1 MKIALTGSSGFI
13 GSYLLKKL
21 NELNHNVLTL
31 DRTNGFDVSNWN
43 VVKDLPKF
51 DVCIHLAA
59 KSFVPDSYKN
69 VRDFYDLN
77 IIATLNM
84 LEISKKYN
92 AKMIFTSSYV
102 YGKPQYLP
110 IDEKH
115 KLSGFNP
122 YAHSK
127 IICEQLCEKYSI
139 FFGLPIIIFRP
150 FNIYGYGQAKNF
162 LIPEAIEKILKG
174 SSFELLDSSPKRDM
188 IYIDDLVKA
197 FVVVVESNMKNEV
210 FNIGSG
216 ISYSV
221 DQIVQM
227 ILNCNLKKIKVTY
240 KNEARSNEV
249 DNVIADISKAKNLLG
264 WEPKISLEEG
274 IRKTVSSYL
283 NNNNNNMGIASL

>member
-21 NELNHNVLTL
+21 NELNHSVLTL
-31 DRTNGFDVSNWN
+31 DRTNGFDVSDWN
-43 VVKDLPKF
+43 IVKDLPQF

-59 KSFVPDSYKN
+59 KSFVPDSYKKA
-69 VRDFYDLN
+69 RLFYDLN
-77 IIATLNM
+77 ITSTLNM

-92 AKMIFTSSYV
+92 AKMIFISSYV

-110 IDEKH
+110 IDENH
-115 KLSGFNP
+115 KLNGFNP

-127 IICEQLCEKYSI
+127 IIGEQLCEKYSI

-162 LIPEAIEKILKG
+162 LIPEAIEKSLKG
-174 SSFELLDSSPKRDM
+174 KPFELLDSSPKRDM
-188 IYIDDLVKA
+188 IYIDDLVDA
-197 FVVVVESNMKNEV
+197 FILAVESNIKNEI

-216 ISYSV
+216 VSYSV
-221 DQIVQM
+221 DQMVKMIFNC
-227 ILNCNLKKIKVTY
+227 ILNKVKVTY
-240 KNEARSNEV
+240 KNEARPNEV

-264 WEPKISLEEG
+264 WEPQTHLEEG
-274 IRKTVSSYL
+274 IKKTVSIYL
-283 NNNNNNMGIASL
+283 NKNHMGIV

>member
-1 MKIALTGSSGFI
+1 MKIAVTGSSGFI

-21 NELNHNVLTL
+21 NKLNYSVVKL
-31 DRTNGFDVSNWN
+31 DRTNGFDVSDWN
-43 VVKDLPKF
+43 IVKELPEF

-59 KSFVPDSYKN
+59 KSFVPDSYKKA
-69 VRDFYDLN
+69 RLFYDLN
-77 IIATLNM
+77 ITSTLNM

-115 KLSGFNP
+115 KLNGFNP

-127 IICEQLCEKYSI
+127 IIGEQLCEKYSI

-162 LIPEAIEKILKG
+162 LIPEVIEKSLKG
-174 SSFELLDSSPKRDM
+174 KPFELLDSSPKRDM
-188 IYIDDLVKA
+188 IYIDDLVDA
-197 FVVVVESNMKNEV
+197 FILAVESNIKNEI

-216 ISYSV
+216 VSYSV
-221 DQIVQM
+221 AQIVQM
-227 ILNCNLKKIKVTY
+227 VFNCISNKIKMTY
-240 KNEARSNEV
+240 KNEARPNEV
-249 DNVIADISKAKNLLG
+249 DNVIADISKAKKLLG
-264 WEPKISLEEG
+264 WEPKTPLKEG
-274 IRKTVSSYL
+274 IRKTVNIYL
-283 NNNNNNMGIASL
+283 NKNQ